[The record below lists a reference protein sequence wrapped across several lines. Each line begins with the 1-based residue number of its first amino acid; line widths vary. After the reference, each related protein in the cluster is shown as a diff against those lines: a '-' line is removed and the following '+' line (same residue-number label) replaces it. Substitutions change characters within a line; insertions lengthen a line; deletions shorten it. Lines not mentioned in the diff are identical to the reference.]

1 MAPEPTPLWGT
12 TETELTIFG
21 ERLRDAR
28 VIQRLKAQFVAEKAK
43 LPPDRYSRLENSLST
58 IVDIR
63 RAHALAIALGFP
75 VQFLSA
81 PPITPVQRASLLFRA
96 NKGMSRGEEDQLV
109 AWARLIGDLIQQA
122 EREQVR
128 LPSLRLPRMKVG
140 TTPVNAAIETRRALH
155 LDSDEPIPHLTRAI
169 ERLGVYVAVIDFSA
183 ELHAK
188 HHDAFSTWLGPSFDL
203 PLVAVRASDSW
214 ERTRMSIAHEV
225 GHLAMHYV
233 RRDGA
238 LEAEAYE
245 FAAELLLPRSSL
257 FEYWPRQATLMALMP
272 LKRKWGMS
280 LQGLIEHGYRNGLL
294 ADTQRTNLYKQMSN
308 KRDRISGERWRV
320 TEPGWTEREPERP
333 LLLAKVVEL
342 AFGSDADLEN
352 ISAGICHWKTDY
364 LQQLLAMQ
372 ATPRYSKTTEVAAI
386 APVIPLRRAA
396 THEPR
401 ADVDL
406 GSEASHE

>member
-28 VIQRLKAQFVAEKAK
+28 VIQRLKAQSVAEKAK

-58 IVDIR
+58 IVDIG

-109 AWARLIGDLIQQA
+109 AWARLIGDLIQQS
-122 EREQVR
+122 ERERVR

-140 TTPVNAAIETRRALH
+140 TTPVNAAIETRRALG

-203 PLVAVRASDSW
+203 PLVAVRANVSW
-214 ERTRMSIAHEV
+214 ERTRMSIGHEV
-225 GHLAMHYV
+225 GHLVMHYV

-245 FAAELLLPRSSL
+245 FAAEFLLPRSSL
-257 FEYWPRQATLMALMP
+257 FEHWPRQATLMALMP

-372 ATPRYSKTTEVAAI
+372 ATPQYSKTTEVAAI

-401 ADVDL
+401 ADLDL